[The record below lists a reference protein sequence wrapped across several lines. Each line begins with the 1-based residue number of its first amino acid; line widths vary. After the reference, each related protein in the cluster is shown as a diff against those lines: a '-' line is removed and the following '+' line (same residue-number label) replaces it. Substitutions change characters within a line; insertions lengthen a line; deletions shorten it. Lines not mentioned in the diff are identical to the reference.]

1 MAPTRLLVLTCALS
15 LAPGAAW
22 AGDWPGF
29 RGPTGLGYTDEK
41 DLPLTWNG
49 KSGENIVWKGP
60 LAGGGP
66 KADFTS
72 PGHSSPIVWRDRVF
86 ITTAVFSEGLTDKE
100 RRTTIAE
107 HHVIC
112 FRASDGK
119 QLWDTTVPAGKCVV
133 DNVYHGYA
141 VPTPATDGKHV
152 FALFGSGV
160 LAALDFDGKIVW
172 REELPRKGEIDSGVC
187 GSPVLYGDLVII
199 PSLTD
204 TGLRALEKATG
215 KVKWEQTTRDRNK
228 MPTPALLKIGD
239 KMQLIHYAGGIQSL
253 DPDTGDLLWFCRGP
267 SVSYSSPAYGAGLL
281 YADAGRGGQTGTA
294 VDPTGK
300 GDVSKTHVK
309 WQVKTTSA
317 AGSSPIFVGEYL
329 YRIADPGLI
338 RCWKAETG
346 ELVYEERTPKI
357 TPSSSPIATP
367 DGRIYFASP
376 NKSYVIKAGPKFEVL
391 ATNELEPGSQ
401 DYTTPAVSDGRIF
414 IKGRSFLWCIG
425 KK

>member
-1 MAPTRLLVLTCALS
+1 MTPTRLLVLTCALS
-15 LAPGAAW
+15 LGTGAVW

-49 KSGENIVWKGP
+49 KSGENVVWKAP

-86 ITTAVFSEGLTDKE
+86 IATAIFPDNLTDKE

-119 QLWDTTVPAGKCVV
+119 QLWDTVVPPGKCVV
-133 DNVYHGYA
+133 DNVCPGYG
-141 VPTPATDGKHV
+141 VPTPATDGTHV

-172 REELPRKGEIDSGVC
+172 REELPRKRDVDGGVC

-199 PSLTD
+199 PGLTD

-215 KVKWEQTTRDRNK
+215 KVKWEQ
-228 MPTPALLKIGD
+228 
-239 KMQLIHYAGGIQSL
+239 
-253 DPDTGDLLWFCRGP
+253 
-267 SVSYSSPAYGAGLL
+267 
-281 YADAGRGGQTGTA
+281 
-294 VDPTGK
+294 
-300 GDVSKTHVK
+300 KT
-309 WQVKTTSA
+309 
-317 AGSSPIFVGEYL
+317 
-329 YRIADPGLI
+329 
-338 RCWKAETG
+338 
-346 ELVYEERTPKI
+346 
-357 TPSSSPIATP
+357 
-367 DGRIYFASP
+367 
-376 NKSYVIKAGPKFEVL
+376 
-391 ATNELEPGSQ
+391 
-401 DYTTPAVSDGRIF
+401 
-414 IKGRSFLWCIG
+414 
-425 KK
+425 